1 MKVWYLYISKQ
12 VQGLANLGNTNDKR
26 FCEEV
31 PENTYESSVLC
42 LSREDRPG
50 THQYNGHEP
59 VSRSIVDHDSDSSDS
74 EIFRVK
80 RRSFLKVEKRNGNH
94 TMASNSSE
102 HQGLKRLKK
111 LQHEKR
117 SGQSMPSDCSRN
129 DEPNRNTNRASN
141 YKESPENTLKDRYGR
156 SNLPIS
162 IKYKK
167 LGNEEAMIRQR
178 EHHRNDRLKH
188 EVGKYTREPPPLENG
203 PKRIKVRGPTYVGS
217 ESSLD

>member
-1 MKVWYLYISKQ
+1 MNRLYCVCHVKI
-12 VQGLANLGNTNDKR
+12 VQ
-26 FCEEV
+26 
-31 PENTYESSVLC
+31 
-42 LSREDRPG
+42 
-50 THQYNGHEP
+50 
-59 VSRSIVDHDSDSSDS
+59 
-74 EIFRVK
+74 
-80 RRSFLKVEKRNGNH
+80 VEKRNGNH